1 MNAKP
6 APAARPAIDH
16 GKLGEQ
22 LVAIVQK
29 RIATNTLVLPSLPTI
44 ALKCLN
50 LIRSPNFS
58 LKDASTIVEKDPLL
72 AAQVMRAA
80 NSAALAT
87 REPAK
92 TILNALSRLGVD
104 KLRTLL
110 VEVSAHKVFES
121 KDQRIAQ
128 ACRGLWDHSLAVA
141 ALGRD
146 IVALGGGGG
155 EPDVA
160 YLAGLLHDVG
170 KPVVASLLLEAEKMA
185 VGGWTSTNSSSWI
198 ESSAWISVIQ
208 STHRKVGVALAE
220 KWELPEAV
228 VKGIRDCGDYDA
240 ADRPCAANTVRFA
253 NAIAKREGLY
263 VGPVDH
269 DDNNALIMVG
279 TSLLGFEED
288 FLKRVCHG
296 LKERMKEAAA

>member
-1 MNAKP
+1 
-6 APAARPAIDH
+6 
-16 GKLGEQ
+16 
-22 LVAIVQK
+22 
-29 RIATNTLVLPSLPTI
+29 VLPSLPTI

-80 NSAALAT
+80 NSAAMAT

-170 KPVVASLLLEAEKMA
+170 KPVVATLLLEAERMA
-185 VGGWTSTNSSSWI
+185 AGGWTATSSSSWI
-198 ESSAWISVIQ
+198 DSSAWISVIQ
-208 STHRKVGVALAE
+208 QTHRKAGVALAE
-220 KWELPEAV
+220 KWELPDAV
-228 VKGIRDCGDYDA
+228 VKAIRDCGDYDA
-240 ADRPCAANTVRFA
+240 SDRACAANTVRFA

-288 FLKRVCHG
+288 FLRRVCHS
-296 LKERMKEAAA
+296 LKERMREVAA